1 MCLCLSVNSLNRFP
15 LDDYSN
21 LYYRFVWEILVP
33 LLMPNCVHATILIN
47 NNIIVIEYQLLN
59 ESNLILRV
67 TPVFTASCVTGEN
80 LDLVK
85 RFLNLVPPARSP
97 LDQEKLAQ
105 EYAEYQVCFCLLISF
120 ITLRE
125 AWNFGNIL
133 GNNNYYK

>member
-1 MCLCLSVNSLNRFP
+1 MCLCLSVNSLTRFP
-15 LDDYSN
+15 LDDYSK

-59 ESNLILRV
+59 ESNLTLRV

-105 EYAEYQVCFCLLISF
+105 EFAEYQVCFCLLISF

>member
-1 MCLCLSVNSLNRFP
+1 ML
-15 LDDYSN
+15 
-21 LYYRFVWEILVP
+21 LY
-33 LLMPNCVHATILIN
+33 LL
-47 NNIIVIEYQLLN
+47 IIIIIEYQLLLN

-105 EYAEYQVCFCLLISF
+105 ELSEYQVCFCLLVSF
-120 ITLRE
+120 VTLRE
-125 AWNFGNIL
+125 AWNFVNIL
-133 GNNNYYK
+133 GNNNITKLIM